1 MSTLN
6 MDGQIIQLLKM
17 EGSLST
23 AEVAQYLGCN
33 RDTAIAVMSRLKN
46 HGVLEKFKL
55 RAGKSIARG
64 KLGIVCFYRLTK
76 NELEVQ
82 YD

>member
-1 MSTLN
+1 
-6 MDGQIIQLLKM
+6 
-17 EGSLST
+17 
-23 AEVAQYLGCN
+23 
-33 RDTAIAVMSRLKN
+33 MSRLKN
-46 HGVLEKFKL
+46 HGVLENFKL